1 MVMQQAYSAALTRE
15 QFLFHETRIVA
26 KLMDEGG
33 DEEEIHQKVAE
44 KNLFQFPTEK
54 SVRSLLRP
62 CIRRLKGLDDAQ
74 AVHIIAT
81 QPAAVAKQL
90 CLYAVMR
97 DSRLVAEFMVT
108 VIGEKYHQHNSNFSR
123 FDVNTFFMHLTE
135 QSDQVAQWSESTIKK
150 IGGVL
155 MNILVQNEYIS
166 NPRAKELQPVFLQ
179 SPVRDAI
186 NRHQDEWMLPA
197 FNVI

>member
-1 MVMQQAYSAALTRE
+1 MISQAYSASLTRD
-15 QFLFHETRIVA
+15 QFLFRETRIVA
-26 KLMDEGG
+26 KLLDDGL
-33 DEEEIHQKVAE
+33 DEEAIFQKVSAE
-44 KNLFQFPTEK
+44 NLFQLPTEK
-54 SVRSLLRP
+54 SICRLLRP
-62 CIRRLKGLDDAQ
+62 CIRRLKELEDNQ
-74 AVHIIAT
+74 AIHMIAT
-81 QPAAVAKQL
+81 QPALVAKQL
-90 CLYAVMR
+90 CLYAMMR

-108 VIGEKYHQHNSNFSR
+108 VVGEKYRQHTSNFSR
-123 FDVNTFFMHLTE
+123 SDVNIFFMHLTE

-186 NRHQDEWMLPA
+186 KRHQDEWMLPA